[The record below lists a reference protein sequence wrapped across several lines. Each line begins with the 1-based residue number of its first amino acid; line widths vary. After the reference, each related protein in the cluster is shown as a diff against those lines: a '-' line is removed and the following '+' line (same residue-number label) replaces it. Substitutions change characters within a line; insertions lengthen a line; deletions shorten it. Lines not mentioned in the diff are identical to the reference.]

1 MAKSN
6 KSEIGTVGF
15 ASPKIFRDYAPDIL
29 VRLHSRFFDCLAHPN
44 LSVTFAADQK

>member
-15 ASPKIFRDYAPDIL
+15 ASPKIFRDYAPALNQKDGYPLSIL
-29 VRLHSRFFDCLAHPN
+29 KAKRLPSRGP
-44 LSVTFAADQK
+44 SV